1 MRVLSLLAA
10 SGLLLPGCARP
21 RPEPEPVDSATDD
34 VTPGVEGRLPLSLLN
49 DDEARTYVARTVRTD
64 VSASA
69 SVDGG
74 VLVGQ
79 VDYRTEVDGEIVC
92 DAAISLGGSEWSEAC
107 DDCAYAFAVQGDVV
121 EDAGTDE
128 CRLFGPLSYTSE
140 SIWREHRLAFWT
152 EDEEAGPDGMVV
164 TMPDV
169 ARVGYLID
177 YAAYGGG
184 QYGPY
189 WWTLATPYTETRGFE
204 REGGSLSWWLDEL
217 AESVVPTWYRECD
230 GLAGTVLPPP
240 AVTGDADGQ
249 VDCAGELVD
258 RWTFEAE
265 AGTTLL
271 IAADTVAGDSA
282 ADLALFVNGPD
293 GCTLTFADDSFP
305 CTHPPADH
313 ACPAVQIPAAGTGVY
328 QVVVW
333 SYGDC
338 VGDAAGY
345 RLAAWTV
352 ED

>member
-1 MRVLSLLAA
+1 MHLVMLLAGCAGRGPDPTQPDPASGDTAPQVDGQLSL
-10 SGLLLPGCARP
+10 S
-21 RPEPEPVDSATDD
+21 
-34 VTPGVEGRLPLSLLN
+34 PLD
-49 DDEARTYVARTVRTD
+49 DDEPRTYVARTVRTD
-64 VSASA
+64 VSATA
-69 SVDGG
+69 SVAGG
-74 VLVGQ
+74 TLQGQ
-79 VDYRTEVDGEIVC
+79 VDYRTEVDGEVVC
-92 DAAISLGGSEWSEAC
+92 DAAIALGGGAWSETC
-107 DDCAYAFAVQGDVV
+107 DECSYAFAVQGDVV
-121 EDAGTDE
+121 EDAGTAE
-128 CRLFGPLSYTSE
+128 CLLFGPLSFTSE
-140 SIWREHRLAFWT
+140 TIWREHRLAFWE

-164 TMPDV
+164 AMPDV

-189 WWTLATPYTETRGFE
+189 WWTLATPYTETRGFG
-204 REGGSLSWWLDEL
+204 RDGDALVWWLDEL

-230 GLAGTVLPPP
+230 GLSGTVLAPPV
-240 AVTGDADGQ
+240 VTGSAEGG
-249 VDCAGELVD
+249 VDCAGEQAD

-271 IAADTVAGDSA
+271 IAADTVSVDTA

-313 ACPAVQIPAAGTGVY
+313 GCPAVQIPAGGSGIH

-338 VGDAAGY
+338 TGTSAGY
-345 RLAAWTV
+345 RLSVWTV
-352 ED
+352 DD